1 MYTVQYAKCLK
12 ITKNVTSELF
22 SYLNFRAKTGQ
33 NSNAVSIGEENR
45 IYLLR
50 SVDFLSDLQK
60 LCQSDKK

>member
-1 MYTVQYAKCLK
+1 MTHLNSVFILETTL
-12 ITKNVTSELF
+12 IFPLF
-22 SYLNFRAKTGQ
+22 EFSRQNWV